1 MGDCVWVISSVDWH
15 VPYLMEKRHSVPQAP
30 TAAAC
35 AILVIAFAMSF
46 VLCTSTKLRFAQE
59 NRCGEQ
65 RCQAPFRVV
74 WKNKRGSFRENSG
87 CHPQMSIV
95 HNRNAG
101 NDKQGT
107 ARTRD
112 KE

>member
-1 MGDCVWVISSVDWH
+1 MGDCGWLVISSVDWD
-15 VPYLMEKRHSVPQAP
+15 VPYLMEKKTLGATGSYGCGLCNPCNCICYVPRSLYVYKA
-30 TAAAC
+30 
-35 AILVIAFAMSF
+35 
-46 VLCTSTKLRFAQE
+46 KE
-59 NRCGEQ
+59 NRCGDQ

-87 CHPQMSIV
+87 CHPQVSIA